1 MDLPA
6 NEGRGFFV
14 FESVKTSRVSDE
26 IVAQVYQMIMDG
38 RLGPGDRLVPEVEM
52 AEQMGVSRA
61 SVREALSILE
71 SQGIVE
77 RKKSGGTYIRRYSLQ
92 ATIDALSAG
101 PKSDKEM
108 FSDFME
114 ARELLELSVLKLAV
128 ARGDQR
134 TYRLVESAIKLME
147 EVIAKGGSAVEADIL
162 FHQAI
167 AACAQN
173 AVLVNLVK
181 TLNSMLQDMREKTL
195 AYPGRLPECLE
206 EHRRLYQAVRSQDL
220 KKAREEMTIHFQKVK
235 DILDTI
241 SI

>member
-1 MDLPA
+1 MFA
-6 NEGRGFFV
+6 
-14 FESVKTSRVSDE
+14 SVKTSRVSDE
-26 IVAQVYQMIMDG
+26 IVAQIHQMLMDG

-77 RKKSGGTYIRRYSLQ
+77 RRKSGGTYIRRYSLQ
-92 ATIDALSAG
+92 ATIDALSAC

-108 FSDFME
+108 FSDFIE

-128 ARGDQR
+128 DRGDQR
-134 TYRLVESAIKLME
+134 TYRLVESALKVME
-147 EVIAKGGSAVEADIL
+147 EVIAKGASAVEADIL

-173 AVLVNLVK
+173 AVLVSLVK

-206 EHRRLYQAVRSQDL
+206 EHRNIYEAVRSRDL
-220 KKAREEMTIHFQKVK
+220 KRARQEMINHFNKVK
-235 DILDTI
+235 DILNTM